1 MRPSVID
8 VIGEMIGELTGKVI
22 GQRIVRHHH
31 GGGGL
36 KIERTIEMKGKVLGE
51 DVTVL
56 ATFWSTERPQGGMAA
71 RGHGIL
77 MTAKG
82 EKAEV
87 KGTGISVPHKGP
99 GWSMRGTRFAQSSSP
114 SLKRLNDV
122 VLAFEMEISPDG
134 TIHDKWWEWK

>member
-1 MRPSVID
+1 MID
-8 VIGEMIGELTGKVI
+8 MIGEMVGELTGKVI

-36 KIERTIEMKGKVLGE
+36 KIERTVESKGKVLGE
-51 DVTVL
+51 EVTML

-82 EKAEV
+82 EKAMV
-87 KGTGISVPHKGP
+87 KGMGISVSHKGA
-99 GWSMRGTRFAQSSSP
+99 GWSMRGARFMQSSAP
-114 SLKRLNDV
+114 ALKRLNDV
-122 VLAFEMEISPDG
+122 ALVFEMDISPDG
-134 TIHDKWWEWK
+134 AIHDKWWEWK